1 MKALENLR
9 INTRILLI
17 VALSISAMLAL
28 GSALIYQ
35 QYVQMIDSRIATVRN
50 ITETAV
56 GVAERLHDHEQ
67 KGEMSHDE
75 AIARFR
81 DAIYGMWYENHTNYL
96 FVWTLD
102 GTPIAHP
109 AKPTLEGKS
118 LIDLKDKNGVP
129 LARLLAENSQIPGGK
144 PVHYVW
150 PKPGSDTPM
159 PKISYSLAFMP
170 WKIFVGTGI
179 YTDDVDSLFKKEVAF
194 ALGIAAIAL
203 AFIAVLSTVIARSL
217 TRPISSLQNAM
228 MRVADGDTNLTV
240 AFTDNKAEIGDFARA
255 LDTFKAQTQE
265 AARMRQERDDMERR
279 IQEEQVAARNQMAD
293 GFQADVGSITES
305 VSGTAGEMVH
315 SMHGMQE
322 IAERTQHQAQTAAD
336 LTRRAADNVN
346 TVAAAAEELTAS
358 IQEISRQTS
367 EASRI
372 AADAVAKAE
381 DTNRSVERLETSAR
395 EIGEVVALISDI
407 AEQTNL
413 LALNATIEAARA
425 GDAGKGFAVVAS
437 EVKNLATQTAKA
449 TDEISAKINAIQD
462 ETTQAVT
469 AITAIRQ
476 VVEQLNQNGASVAAA
491 IEEQGVATQE
501 IVRNV
506 QEAAD
511 GASRVVIEVTSLH
524 EAANEAGT
532 YAEKVTALAGSVG
545 EATTQLKSRSENF
558 VSGIRAASA

>member
-255 LDTFKAQTQE
+255 LDTFKAQTQALAFDDAGRLPRVVDMVQIDAE
-265 AARMRQERDDMERR
+265 CYDFEVLKLLDFTTLRPLHINYESSCLPGNDKAR
-279 IQEEQVAARNQMAD
+279 A
-293 GFQADVGSITES
+293 
-305 VSGTAGEMVH
+305 
-315 SMHGMQE
+315 
-322 IAERTQHQAQTAAD
+322 
-336 LTRRAADNVN
+336 RAAA
-346 TVAAAAEELTAS
+346 TPRCQKARSASKPALSLPSKPPEL
-358 IQEISRQTS
+358 
-367 EASRI
+367 
-372 AADAVAKAE
+372 
-381 DTNRSVERLETSAR
+381 
-395 EIGEVVALISDI
+395 
-407 AEQTNL
+407 
-413 LALNATIEAARA
+413 
-425 GDAGKGFAVVAS
+425 KG
-437 EVKNLATQTAKA
+437 LATYNP
-449 TDEISAKINAIQD
+449 EAIC
-462 ETTQAVT
+462 
-469 AITAIRQ
+469 
-476 VVEQLNQNGASVAAA
+476 
-491 IEEQGVATQE
+491 
-501 IVRNV
+501 
-506 QEAAD
+506 
-511 GASRVVIEVTSLH
+511 
-524 EAANEAGT
+524 
-532 YAEKVTALAGSVG
+532 
-545 EATTQLKSRSENF
+545 
-558 VSGIRAASA
+558 